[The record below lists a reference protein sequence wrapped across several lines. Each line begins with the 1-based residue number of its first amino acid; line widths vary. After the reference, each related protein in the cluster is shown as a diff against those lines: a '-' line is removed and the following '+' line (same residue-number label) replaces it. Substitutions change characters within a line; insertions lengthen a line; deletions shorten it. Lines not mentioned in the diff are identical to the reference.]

1 MMSCNVISPQFFW
14 FKKLR
19 RNVPFTFIMSIV
31 VNIGMWFERF
41 VIIVTSLYRDYIPG
55 SWSYYSPTWPEVG
68 FYLGTFGLFFTCFFL
83 FAKYFP
89 VIAIA
94 EIKFILKTSGNNYK
108 EQMAPIEEKIVFEKR
123 VHHPK
128 VPQKRVIS
136 RLVGRNMRRLSAVI
150 GQSGLRTAMDS
161 PNAFVM
167 SNLPVLPV
175 QHLEVIPT
183 KGGTAVFLVTERKTI
198 VIQVDASVGEALLA
212 ALAGK
217 VADRPQSHDL
227 MLHLLLGLDAMV
239 GHVVI
244 LEVKDGVFFARI
256 VLSQEGPV
264 ARKVAE
270 IDARPSDALVLA
282 VKAKRPVFL
291 SRQVIEACEDMTETL
306 ARLRKQA

>member
-1 MMSCNVISPQFFW
+1 
-14 FKKLR
+14 
-19 RNVPFTFIMSIV
+19 
-31 VNIGMWFERF
+31 
-41 VIIVTSLYRDYIPG
+41 
-55 SWSYYSPTWPEVG
+55 
-68 FYLGTFGLFFTCFFL
+68 
-83 FAKYFP
+83 
-89 VIAIA
+89 
-94 EIKFILKTSGNNYK
+94 
-108 EQMAPIEEKIVFEKR
+108 
-123 VHHPK
+123 
-128 VPQKRVIS
+128 
-136 RLVGRNMRRLSAVI
+136 
-150 GQSGLRTAMDS
+150 MDG

-270 IDARPSDALVLA
+270 VDARPSDALVLA